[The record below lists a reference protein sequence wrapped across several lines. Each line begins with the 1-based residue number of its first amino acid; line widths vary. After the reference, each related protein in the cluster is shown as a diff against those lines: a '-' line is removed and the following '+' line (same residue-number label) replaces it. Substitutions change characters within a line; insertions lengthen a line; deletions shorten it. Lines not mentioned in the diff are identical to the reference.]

1 MSTVPL
7 GFNIDAPR
15 WDQST
20 FVGRL
25 KHFLN
30 ITDPRTVLVPEEEL
44 DRAKALVE
52 GCRAGLVPPGSS
64 QEQLLYAKKLYDSA
78 FHPDSGEKM
87 NLIGRMS
94 FQVPGGMAITGFM
107 LQFYRTVPAVVFW
120 QWVNQS
126 FNAFVNYTNRNAA
139 SPISLRQIG
148 VAYVTATGAALATAV
163 GLNLY
168 TKRAPPLL
176 ARWVPFAAV
185 AAANCINIPMMRQQ
199 EIINGITVTDGDN
212 NELGRSRRAA
222 VKGITQ
228 VVVSRITMA
237 APGMSECKAG
247 GCGTGPWTPLGPTTL
262 PSPASVSP
270 MKKREGGTASQV
282 SFGLIPQMELIS
294 LSCHSSRSPSS
305 PQASSSQ
312 PTACG
317 GHGVLS
323 WQLGPTRTHLMLSG
337 PSPSLSSPASPH
349 LMRPLTC
356 RRPSRRDWEHEEHG
370 PCCLGDGSV
379 WVNILA
385 VSKHPVALSTT
396 SCCHGLQV
404 DSAAGRA
411 LQAGLQEEPDL
422 FSLYLVILPI
432 IMERLEKFTF
442 MQRIRVLHGP
452 LQVLLC
458 GGFLLFMVPAAC
470 ALFPQRWY
478 LSHSFPLL
486 HETSGDFPLP

>member
-1 MSTVPL
+1 THAKMATVPL
-7 GFNIDAPR
+7 GFNIDSPR

-30 ITDPRTVLVPEEEL
+30 ITDPRTVLVPEDEL
-44 DRAKALVE
+44 DQAKALVE

-64 QEQLLYAKKLYDSA
+64 LEQLLYAKKLYDSA

-94 FQVPGGMAITGFM
+94 FQVPGGMAITGCM

-185 AAANCINIPMMRQQ
+185 AAANCVNIPMMRQQ

-212 NELGRSRRAA
+212 NELGRSRVSVRMGMGWGTALPGLTGCFCLQRAA
-222 VKGITQ
+222 VKGIAQ
-228 VVVSRITMA
+228 VVFSRITMA
-237 APGMSECKAG
+237 APGM
-247 GCGTGPWTPLGPTTL
+247 
-262 PSPASVSP
+262 
-270 MKKREGGTASQV
+270 
-282 SFGLIPQMELIS
+282 I
-294 LSCHSSRSPSS
+294 
-305 PQASSSQ
+305 
-312 PTACG
+312 
-317 GHGVLS
+317 
-323 WQLGPTRTHLMLSG
+323 
-337 PSPSLSSPASPH
+337 
-349 LMRPLTC
+349 
-356 RRPSRRDWEHEEHG
+356 
-370 PCCLGDGSV
+370 
-379 WVNILA
+379 
-385 VSKHPVALSTT
+385 
-396 SCCHGLQV
+396 
-404 DSAAGRA
+404 
-411 LQAGLQEEPDL
+411 
-422 FSLYLVILPI
+422 ILPI

-470 ALFPQRWY
+470 ALFPQRCS
-478 LSHSFPLL
+478 LALADLEPELRDSIVAKH
-486 HETSGDFPLP
+486 GDKVSYVYFNKGL